1 MFAEYVFMIKK
12 RKVAGLMIKK
22 MLNQRVQDIKPSG
35 IRKFFDI
42 AATMEG
48 VVSLGIGEPDFPTP
62 ANILQAGID
71 SMRERGTAYTANV
84 GLVELRQAISR
95 YLANRFKLE
104 YDPEEQI
111 LVTVGASEAVDI
123 ALRAI
128 VSPGDEVLV
137 PEPTYVSY
145 GPTAYMA
152 GAKVVPVPTFEKD
165 NFRLTADVIKE
176 RITPKTK
183 AIIFCYPNNPTGA
196 VMEEQDLKEIAEVL
210 RQHDILVI
218 SDEVYAELVYGI
230 KHTSIASLPGMAERT
245 LLISGFSKAFSM
257 TGWRL
262 GYACGPNELIGA
274 MKKIHQYVIMCAPT
288 TAQWEAIE
296 ALENGWDAVREM
308 VVEYDK
314 RRKVIVNGFRAL
326 GLSCFEPQ
334 GAFYCFPRISDTGLS
349 SDEFANRLLEA
360 EKVAVVPGSAFGD
373 SGEGFIRCSYA
384 YSIADIQEALR
395 RIGSFLDTL

>member
-1 MFAEYVFMIKK
+1 MIKS
-12 RKVAGLMIKK
+12 
-22 MLNQRVQDIKPSG
+22 MLNKRVQAIKPSG

-62 ANILQAGID
+62 ANILQAGMR
-71 SMRERGTAYTANV
+71 SMEEKGTAYTANV
-84 GLVELRQAISR
+84 GLIELRRAISK
-95 YLANRFKLE
+95 YFSANFKLE
-104 YDPEEQI
+104 YDPADQI

-123 ALRAI
+123 ALRAV

-145 GPTAYMA
+145 APAAVLA
-152 GAKVVPVPTFEKD
+152 GGIPVAVPTYERD
-165 NFRLTADVIKE
+165 SFRLTAAVIREK
-176 RITPKTK
+176 ITPRTK
-183 AIIFCYPNNPTGA
+183 AVVCCYPNNPTGA

-210 RQHDILVI
+210 RQHEILVI

-245 LLISGFSKAFSM
+245 LVISGFSKAFSM

-262 GYACGPNELIGA
+262 GYACGPEELIEA

-288 TAQWEAIE
+288 MAQWAAIE
-296 ALENGWDAVREM
+296 GLENGWPAVRAM
-308 VVEYDK
+308 VQEYDK
-314 RRKVIVNGFRAL
+314 RRKVIVEGFRNM

-334 GAFYCFPRISDTGLS
+334 GAFYCFPRISDLDLS
-349 SDEFANRLLEA
+349 SDDFATRLLEA
-360 EKVAVVPGSAFGD
+360 EKVAVVPGSAFGA
-373 SGEGFIRCSYA
+373 SGEGFVRCSYA
-384 YSIADIQEALR
+384 YSIADIEEALR
-395 RIGSFLDTL
+395 RIERFVEKLRKEAV